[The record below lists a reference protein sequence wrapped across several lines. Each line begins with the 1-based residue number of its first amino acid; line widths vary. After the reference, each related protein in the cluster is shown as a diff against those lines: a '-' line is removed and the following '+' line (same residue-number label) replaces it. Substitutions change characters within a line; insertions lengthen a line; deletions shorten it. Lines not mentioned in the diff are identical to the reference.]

1 MPDAIQSA
9 RGVLAG
15 ARAQLQDRAHVVAT
29 GVGLKQAAGQAIA
42 TPCIVCSVAEKLSRS
57 HLGSQDCVPETLDGV
72 PVDVVETGPIRAL
85 AARTDRQ
92 RPAPGG
98 VSIGHRNITAGTL
111 GCLARKDGRLVILS
125 NNHVLADSNAA
136 ELGDPILQPGPHDG
150 GRFPEDW
157 IASLADFVPISFLG
171 APAGGSLVRRGTQL
185 LNRFLGRLGSDLR
198 LRVVREPPS
207 TNLVDAAIARPL
219 YDDDVSDE
227 ILEIGA
233 FVDIASADLGMEI
246 QKSGRTT
253 GLTRGRIEQVDVTVD
268 VQYGASRI
276 ARFTDQ
282 LMASRMSQG
291 GDSGSG
297 VLDAHARLVGLLFAG
312 SDNTTVINRVEHVFT
327 GLGLEI

>member
-9 RGVLAG
+9 REVLSG
-15 ARAQLQDRAHVVAT
+15 ARAQLQERANVVAT
-29 GVGLKQAAGQAIA
+29 GVGLKQAAGQATA
-42 TPCIVCSVAEKLSRS
+42 TPCIVCSVAKKLTRS
-57 HLGSQDCVPETLDGV
+57 HLGPRDCVPETLDGV

-98 VSIGHRNITAGTL
+98 VSIGHRDITAGTL
-111 GCLARKDGRLVILS
+111 GCLVRKDGRLFILS
-125 NNHVLADSNAA
+125 NNHVLANSNRA
-136 ELGDPILQPGPHDG
+136 ELGDPILQPGPLDG
-150 GRFPEDW
+150 GGFPDDW
-157 IASLADFVPISFLG
+157 IANLDDFVPIAFLG
-171 APAGGSLVRRGTQL
+171 APAGSSLARRGTQL
-185 LNRFLGRLGSDLR
+185 LNSLLGRMGSDLR
-198 LRVVREPPS
+198 LRMVRES
-207 TNLVDAAIARPL
+207 AITNLVDAAIARPRR
-219 YDDDVSDE
+219 DDEVSED

-233 FVDIASADLGMEI
+233 LIDIASAELGMEI

-253 GLTRGRIEQVDVTVD
+253 ELTRGRIEQVDVTVD
-268 VQYGASRI
+268 VQYDAGRI

-282 LMASRMSQG
+282 LMAGRMSQG

-312 SDNTTVINRVEHVFT
+312 SDNTTVINRVEHVFS